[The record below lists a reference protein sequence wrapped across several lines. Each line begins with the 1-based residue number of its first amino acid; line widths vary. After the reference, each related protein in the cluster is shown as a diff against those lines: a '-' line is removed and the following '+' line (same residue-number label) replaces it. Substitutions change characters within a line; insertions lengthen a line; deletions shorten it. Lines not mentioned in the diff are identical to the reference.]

1 MKSISEIS
9 KNGVGESISGPP
21 PILIAE
27 ALRKFYGGREAL
39 RGLSFSLQAGRILG
53 FLGPNG
59 AGKTT
64 AIRILTTILEP
75 TSGQFYVDG
84 ISSQEPEQIRHRIG
98 VLPESLGF
106 PKQMTGIECL
116 TFFGQ
121 LYGQT
126 GRQAKERGME
136 LLKDVGLAHR
146 ARSLIGSYSRGMRQR
161 LGIARSLIN
170 DPAVVFFD
178 EPTLGLD
185 PRGQQELLALI
196 RWVARERNTG
206 VVLCSHALNEIE
218 DTCDDVVILRDG
230 QIIAQGTVRDVI
242 QRVQSNMIRVH
253 VPEASVTAAHQILT
267 KLSAIRQ
274 VTPTSQGWLMV
285 DLTDAATQGE
295 AAAQQTKSAILN
307 ALVQANIP
315 VQSFEAESGRLQDV
329 FFQLTEEGNQGAG
342 QQAAGKQAEVKK

>member
-1 MKSISEIS
+1 MEAT
-9 KNGVGESISGPP
+9 SGQPAV
-21 PILIAE
+21 LVAE
-27 ALRKFYGGREAL
+27 DLRKFYGAREAL
-39 RGLSFSLQAGRILG
+39 RGLSFSLQPGRILG

-75 TSGQFYVDG
+75 SAGQFFVNG
-84 ISSQEPEQIRHRIG
+84 ISSQYPEQIRRKIG

-126 GRQAKERGME
+126 ASDAKKRGLE
-136 LLKDVGLAHR
+136 LLKDVGLTQR
-146 ARSLIGSYSRGMRQR
+146 AKSLIGSYSRGMRQR

-185 PRGQQELLALI
+185 PRGQQELLALV

-230 QIIAQGTVRDVI
+230 QIIAQGTVKEVI
-242 QRVQSNMIRVH
+242 KRVQSNIIRIH
-253 VPEASVTAAHQILT
+253 VPEAVSSTAQQVLETLT
-267 KLSAIRQ
+267 DIVK

-285 DLTDAATQGE
+285 EIAGTAERGE
-295 AAAQQTKSAILN
+295 GADQKLKSAILN
-307 ALVQANIP
+307 ALVHANIP
-315 VQSFEAESGRLQDV
+315 VQSFEADSGRLQDV
-329 FFQLTEEGNQGAG
+329 FFQLTEGAT
-342 QQAAGKQAEVKK
+342 K

>member
-1 MKSISEIS
+1 MIQNHEPTH
-9 KNGVGESISGPP
+9 NGQAAV
-21 PILIAE
+21 LVAE
-27 ALRKFYGGREAL
+27 DLRKFYGGREAL
-39 RGLSFSLQAGRILG
+39 RGLSFSLQSGRILG

-75 TSGQFYVDG
+75 SAGRFLVAG
-84 ISSQEPEQIRHRIG
+84 ISSEHPEQIRGKIG

-121 LYGQT
+121 LYGQNA
-126 GRQAKERGME
+126 RDAKSRGLE
-136 LLKDVGLAHR
+136 LLKDVGLERR
-146 ARSLIGSYSRGMRQR
+146 AKSLIGSYSRGMRQR

-185 PRGQQELLALI
+185 PRGQQELLALV

-218 DTCDDVVILRDG
+218 DICDDVIILRDG
-230 QIIAQGTVRDVI
+230 EIIAQGTVGDVI
-242 QRVQSNMIRVH
+242 KRVQSNIIRIH
-253 VPEASVTAAHQILT
+253 VPEAAAAAAQRVLEGLAGIV
-267 KLSAIRQ
+267 K

-285 DLTDAATQGE
+285 ELADQAMQGE
-295 AAAQQTKSAILN
+295 DAEQKLKSEILN
-307 ALVQANIP
+307 ALVLAAIP

-329 FFQLTEEGNQGAG
+329 FFQLTEGVT
-342 QQAAGKQAEVKK
+342 K

>member
-1 MKSISEIS
+1 MMHS
-9 KNGVGESISGPP
+9 NGYHSSGAPKP
-21 PILIAE
+21 VLVAQNLHK
-27 ALRKFYGGREAL
+27 AYGSREAL
-39 RGLSFSLQAGRILG
+39 RSLSFSLSAGRILG

-75 TSGQFYVDG
+75 TSGEFFVDG
-84 ISSQEPEQIRHRIG
+84 VSSQDPQQVRSKIG

-121 LYGQT
+121 LYGRT
-126 GRQAKERGME
+126 AADAKRRGLE
-136 LLKDVGLAHR
+136 LLKDVGLEQR
-146 ARSLIGSYSRGMRQR
+146 GKSLIGSYSRGMRQR

-196 RWVARERNTG
+196 RWVARERSTA

-218 DTCDDVVILRDG
+218 DTCDDVVILRNG
-230 QIIAQGTVRDVI
+230 EIIAQGTVSEVI
-242 QRVQSNMIRVH
+242 KRVQSNMIRIH
-253 VPEASVTAAHQILT
+253 VPEAATAEAQRVLET
-267 KLSAIRQ
+267 LSGIRK

-285 DLTDAATQGE
+285 EIVE
-295 AAAQQTKSAILN
+295 AAGNEAGSDQALKAAILN
-307 ALVQANIP
+307 ALVRANIP

-329 FFQLTEEGNQGAG
+329 FFQLTEEGVQ
-342 QQAAGKQAEVKK
+342 

>member
-1 MKSISEIS
+1 MI
-9 KNGVGESISGPP
+9 ESSTPTRQGRAAEVSSSQPP
-21 PILIAE
+21 VLVAE
-27 ALRKFYGGREAL
+27 ELRKFYGGREAL
-39 RGLSFSLQAGRILG
+39 RGLSFSLQPGRILG

-75 TSGQFYVDG
+75 TSGQFHVAG
-84 ISSQEPEQIRHRIG
+84 ISSQQPEEIRRRIG

-106 PKQMTGIECL
+106 HKQMTGIECL

-121 LYGQT
+121 LYGQSA
-126 GRQAKERGME
+126 RHAKEQGMA
-136 LLKDVGLAHR
+136 LLKDVGLDRR

-196 RWVARERNTG
+196 RWVAHERNTG

-253 VPEASVTAAHQILT
+253 VPEASAAAAQRILEAT
-267 KLSAIRQ
+267 SGIVK

-285 DLTDAATQGE
+285 ELSENASQSEE
-295 AAAQQTKSAILN
+295 AGQQIKSAILN

-329 FFQLTEEGNQGAG
+329 FFQLTEEGK
-342 QQAAGKQAEVKK
+342 QAAGKPEGVK

>member
-1 MKSISEIS
+1 MTQFSEPTRQ
-9 KNGVGESISGPP
+9 GRTEEMSGSQSPV
-21 PILIAE
+21 LVAQE
-27 ALRKFYGGREAL
+27 LRKFYDGREAL

-75 TSGQFYVDG
+75 TSGQFHVAG
-84 ISSQEPEQIRHRIG
+84 ISSAQPEEIRRRIG

-106 PKQMTGIECL
+106 HKQMTGIECL

-121 LYGQT
+121 LYGQSA
-126 GRQAKERGME
+126 RHAKARGMA
-136 LLKDVGLAHR
+136 LLKDVGLEQR

-196 RWVARERNTG
+196 RWVAHERNTG

-253 VPEASVTAAHQILT
+253 VPEASVNAAQQVLTAIN
-267 KLSAIRQ
+267 AIRQ

-285 DLTDAATQGE
+285 ELTDGATQDSE
-295 AAAQQTKSAILN
+295 AAQQMKSTILN

-329 FFQLTEEGNQGAG
+329 FFQLTEEG
-342 QQAAGKQAEVKK
+342 K

>member
-1 MKSISEIS
+1 MMHPHELKTSRQ
-9 KNGVGESISGPP
+9 
-21 PILIAE
+21 AE
-27 ALRKFYGGREAL
+27 AANGQPPVLVAENLRMSYGGREAL
-39 RGLSFSLQAGRILG
+39 RDLSFSLQPGRILG

-75 TSGQFYVDG
+75 SSGQFFVDG
-84 ISSQEPEQIRHRIG
+84 ISSQHAQQIRGKIG

-106 PKQMTGIECL
+106 AKQMTGIECL

-121 LYGQT
+121 LYGQSA
-126 GRQAKERGME
+126 REAKQRGLE
-136 LLKDVGLAHR
+136 LLKEVGLER
-146 ARSLIGSYSRGMRQR
+146 RGRSLIGSYSRGMRQR

-185 PRGQQELLALI
+185 PRGQQELLGLV

-218 DTCDDVVILRDG
+218 DICDDVVILRDG
-230 QIIAQGTVRDVI
+230 QIIAQGTVSEVI
-242 QRVQSNMIRVH
+242 QRVQSNIIRVH
-253 VPEASVTAAHQILT
+253 VPEASAMEAQKILEAMPT
-267 KLSAIRQ
+267 IRK

-285 DLTDAATQGE
+285 ETADVAGQDKDADQKLKAT
-295 AAAQQTKSAILN
+295 ILN
-307 ALVQANIP
+307 ALVHANIP

-329 FFQLTEEGNQGAG
+329 FFQLTEETT
-342 QQAAGKQAEVKK
+342 K

>member
-1 MKSISEIS
+1 MMHPHDLKTSQQTGVA
-9 KNGVGESISGPP
+9 NGQPP
-21 PILIAE
+21 VLVAE
-27 ALRKFYGGREAL
+27 NLRKSYGPREAL
-39 RGLSFSLQAGRILG
+39 RDLSFTLQPGRILG

-75 TSGQFYVDG
+75 SSGEFFVDG
-84 ISSQEPEQIRHRIG
+84 ISSQHPQQIRGKIG

-106 PKQMTGIECL
+106 AKQMTGIECL

-121 LYGQT
+121 LYGQS
-126 GRQAKERGME
+126 GSQAKQRGLE
-136 LLKDVGLAHR
+136 LLKDVGLER
-146 ARSLIGSYSRGMRQR
+146 RGRSLIGSYSRGMRQR

-185 PRGQQELLALI
+185 PRGQQELLGLV

-218 DTCDDVVILRDG
+218 DICDDVVILRDG
-230 QIIAQGTVRDVI
+230 QIIAQGTVGEVI
-242 QRVQSNMIRVH
+242 RRVQSNIIRIH
-253 VPEASVTAAHQILT
+253 VPEAAAAEAQKILET
-267 KLSAIRQ
+267 MPTIVK

-285 DLTDAATQGE
+285 ETTE
-295 AAAQQTKSAILN
+295 AAGQGKDAEQNLKATILN
-307 ALVQANIP
+307 ALVHANIP

-329 FFQLTEEGNQGAG
+329 FFQLTEETT
-342 QQAAGKQAEVKK
+342 K

>member
-1 MKSISEIS
+1 MMHPQLKTSQQAGAV
-9 KNGVGESISGPP
+9 NGQPP
-21 PILIAE
+21 VLVAE
-27 ALRKFYGGREAL
+27 NLRMSYGGREAL
-39 RGLSFSLQAGRILG
+39 RDLSFSLQPGRILG

-75 TSGQFYVDG
+75 SSGQFFVDG
-84 ISSQEPEQIRHRIG
+84 ISSQHSQQIRGKIG

-106 PKQMTGIECL
+106 AKQMTGSECL

-121 LYGQT
+121 LYGQ
-126 GRQAKERGME
+126 GARQAKQRGLE
-136 LLKDVGLAHR
+136 LLKDVGLEHR

-185 PRGQQELLALI
+185 PRGQQELLGLV
-196 RWVARERNTG
+196 RWIARERNTG

-218 DTCDDVVILRDG
+218 DICDDVVILRDG
-230 QIIAQGTVRDVI
+230 QIIAQGTVSEVI
-242 QRVQSNMIRVH
+242 QRVQSNIIRVH
-253 VPEASVTAAHQILT
+253 VPEASAMEAQKILEAMPT
-267 KLSAIRQ
+267 ILK

-285 DLTDAATQGE
+285 ETADVAGQDKDADQNLKAT
-295 AAAQQTKSAILN
+295 ILN
-307 ALVQANIP
+307 VLVHANIP

-329 FFQLTEEGNQGAG
+329 FFQLTEETN
-342 QQAAGKQAEVKK
+342 K